1 MAEKSNIGWTDGTMN
16 FWIGCTE
23 AGPGCDFCYA
33 RELDVRYQWGMSKMT
48 ADQNRSVGR
57 APHWGISAPRH
68 FPPAERKLR
77 EALQWNAK
85 AEAAGRPLKVFCN
98 SLSDAFD
105 NEVPADRREVM
116 FEAWRNTPWLR
127 WICLTKRV
135 PNIEKMLP
143 KDWGAGY
150 RNVGLVAT
158 TVTQD
163 EFDRDAPRLLRV
175 PAAWHG
181 FSMEPQLDEILLP
194 GWVTDHRGSLWF
206 ITGGESRQPLRGER
220 NGGERPYDPMWAFAL
235 VHAALTGRSMG
246 KSWWTF
252 VKQMGCKPV
261 GLPAPRDGMGKDP
274 AEWPKPLRVQDFPPE
289 LLT

>member
-1 MAEKSNIGWTDGTMN
+1 MGRLL
-16 FWIGCTE
+16 
-23 AGPGCDFCYA
+23 PA
-33 RELDVRYQWGMSKMT
+33 RAVRYGIPAGEFFQLIAEFFQRLT
-48 ADQNRSVGR
+48 A
-57 APHWGISAPRH
+57 SA
-68 FPPAERKLR
+68 LM
-77 EALQWNAK
+77 ALPQLQVIQVH
-85 AEAAGRPLKVFCN
+85 GFG
-98 SLSDAFD
+98 DGH
-105 NEVPADRREVM
+105 VPADRREVM